1 MIIASKY
8 QKPCIFCVLYIVI
21 IRSCILY
28 VIVWILCVRRE
39 GRTKKKIGY
48 SDIPPPTIS
57 AQGLPPTML
66 WSCNTYSYSKQL
78 YSSITTYIV
87 IPYENVS
94 DVTSAATIWFSR
106 SNLLKLFL
114 DNVHCTFR
122 ATLDT
127 SLSSPPLRPLQISQQ
142 CIFMLFY
149 TYKKLGLA
157 YVGFLFLL
165 HSQ

>member
-1 MIIASKY
+1 MYFLCLIYSHNT
-8 QKPCIFCVLYIVI
+8 QLYSVCNRLNIV
-21 IRSCILY
+21 CAE
-28 VIVWILCVRRE
+28 RRKNE
-39 GRTKKKIGY
+39 EENWLFRYPSSSYDISKKITGT
-48 SDIPPPTIS
+48 SI
-57 AQGLPPTML
+57 ATML
-66 WSCNTYSYSKQL
+66 WSCNTYSYCKQL

>member
-1 MIIASKY
+1 MCGEKEERRRKLAIPISLLLRHQQENNRDFHRQCY
-8 QKPCIFCVLYIVI
+8 EVVI
-21 IRSCILY
+21 RILTVSSC
-28 VIVWILCVRRE
+28 
-39 GRTKKKIGY
+39 
-48 SDIPPPTIS
+48 
-57 AQGLPPTML
+57 
-66 WSCNTYSYSKQL
+66 
-78 YSSITTYIV
+78 ITTYIV